1 MRLQLKSDEKISISD
16 DFSPEMEMERSQ
28 LYPVMRAIKEKM
40 PPEHKSKVSLRN
52 NQLVL
57 HGKAYG
63 VHDLHLL
70 PSEFDTHNLFT
81 PSHNN
86 MTAFYTKNSVLSNHY
101 SCKFQV
107 HGIQYSSM
115 EQYLFSTL
123 TELFSDQ
130 ETLSIEHENDPMKSK
145 GLGKK
150 IKNFD
155 SVTWC
160 SRIDEIL
167 KKG

>member
-1 MRLQLKSDEKISISD
+1 
-16 DFSPEMEMERSQ
+16 
-28 LYPVMRAIKEKM
+28 
-40 PPEHKSKVSLRN
+40 
-52 NQLVL
+52 
-57 HGKAYG
+57 
-63 VHDLHLL
+63 
-70 PSEFDTHNLFT
+70 
-81 PSHNN
+81 